1 MFKGIEGMLRI
12 CKVIQDYL
20 EAFKGSKG
28 NFGKKIGLFSVEI
41 SFFVCRII
49 WFC

>member
-1 MFKGIEGMLRI
+1 MFNCIGSMLRI
-12 CKVIQDYL
+12 SKVIQDYL

-28 NFGKKIGLFSVEI
+28 NFGKKLGLFSVEI
-41 SFFVCRII
+41 SFFICRII